1 MVLIYSHSN
10 KKLVM
15 KNLFALLSLLLI
27 SVIVNQSCTSSNG
40 GGDNF
45 QLNAQEFSEKLT
57 STPDAVILDVRTPGE
72 FSQGH
77 IQNATNISWNDPT
90 FDGKINNIAKNA
102 PIFIYCLSGS
112 RSMSAAN
119 FMRNNGYEKVY
130 ELMGGIMKW
139 SGENLPLTTES
150 GVSKSAAMSLPDF
163 KNLLKGDKIILV
175 DFYADWCLPCKKME
189 PFLNEIANENKEII
203 SLIRINADEQSELC
217 KSLKIDALPYLQLY
231 KNENLLWEKV
241 GFIDKK
247 GIENEINLVKF

>member
-1 MVLIYSHSN
+1 
-10 KKLVM
+10 M
-15 KNLFALLSLLLI
+15 KSLFT
-27 SVIVNQSCTSSNG
+27 VITFVVTSIVFSSSCNSSNG
-40 GGDNF
+40 VGDNF
-45 QLNAQEFSEKLT
+45 QLNAQEFSEKIT

-77 IQNATNISWNDPT
+77 IQNAINISWNDPT

-150 GVSKSAAMSLPDF
+150 GVSKSAAMSLSDF

-189 PFLNEIANENKEII
+189 PFLNEIANENIEKI

>member
-45 QLNAQEFSEKLT
+45 QLNTQEFSEKLS
-57 STPDAVILDVRTPGE
+57 STPDAVILDVRTPVE
-72 FSQGH
+72 FAQGH
-77 IQNATNISWNDPT
+77 IANATNISWNDPT
-90 FDGKINNIAKNA
+90 FDGKINTIPKTT
-102 PIFIYCLSGS
+102 PIFIYCLSGA

-119 FMRNNGYEKVY
+119 FMRNNGYTNVY

-139 SGENLPLTTES
+139 SAANLPLTTDSSVKKVAEMDLAS
-150 GVSKSAAMSLPDF
+150 F
-163 KNLLKGDKIILV
+163 KELTKGDKIVLV

-231 KNENLLWEKV
+231 KNEELLWEKV
-241 GFIDKK
+241 GFIDKM
-247 GIENEINLVKF
+247 GIENEINLIKY

>member
-1 MVLIYSHSN
+1 
-10 KKLVM
+10 M
-15 KNLFALLSLLLI
+15 KSLFT
-27 SVIVNQSCTSSNG
+27 VITFVVTSIVFSSSCNSSNG
-40 GGDNF
+40 VGDNF
-45 QLNAQEFSEKLT
+45 QLNAQEFSEKIT

-77 IQNATNISWNDPT
+77 IQNAINISWNDPT

-119 FMRNNGYEKVY
+119 FMRKNGYDKVY
-130 ELMGGIMKW
+130 ELMGGMMKW
-139 SGENLPLTTES
+139 SMANLPIATES
-150 GVSKSAAMSLPDF
+150 AISKATGLSLSDF
-163 KNLLKGDKIILV
+163 KNLTRGDKIILV

-189 PFLNEIANENKEII
+189 PFLNEISIENKEMVT
-203 SLIRINADEQSELC
+203 LIRINADEQSELC
-217 KSLKIDALPYLQLY
+217 KSLKIDALPYLQIY

-247 GIENEINLVKF
+247 GIENEINLVNSKNN

>member
-1 MVLIYSHSN
+1 
-10 KKLVM
+10 M
-15 KNLFALLSLLLI
+15 KSLFT
-27 SVIVNQSCTSSNG
+27 VITFVVTSIVFSSSCNSSNG
-40 GGDNF
+40 VGDNF
-45 QLNAQEFSEKLT
+45 QLNAQEFSEKIT

-77 IQNATNISWNDPT
+77 IQNAINISWNDPT

-119 FMRNNGYEKVY
+119 FMRKNGYDKVY
-130 ELMGGIMKW
+130 ELMGGMMKW
-139 SGENLPLTTES
+139 SMANLPLTTES
-150 GVSKSAAMSLPDF
+150 GVSKSAAMSLSDF

-189 PFLNEIANENKEII
+189 PFLNEISNENKEII

-231 KNENLLWEKV
+231 KNEELLWEKV
-241 GFIDKK
+241 GFIDKM
-247 GIENEINLVKF
+247 GIEKEINLIKF

>member
-1 MVLIYSHSN
+1 
-10 KKLVM
+10 M
-15 KNLFALLSLLLI
+15 KSLFT
-27 SVIVNQSCTSSNG
+27 VITFVVTSIVFSSSCNSSNG
-40 GGDNF
+40 VGDNF
-45 QLNAQEFSEKLT
+45 QLNAQEFSEKIT

-119 FMRNNGYEKVY
+119 FMRKNGYDKVY
-130 ELMGGIMKW
+130 ELMGGMMKW
-139 SGENLPLTTES
+139 SMANLPLTTES
-150 GVSKSAAMSLPDF
+150 GVSKSAAMSLSDF

-189 PFLNEIANENKEII
+189 PFLNEISNENKEII

-241 GFIDKK
+241 GFIDKM
-247 GIENEINLVKF
+247 GIEKEINLIKF